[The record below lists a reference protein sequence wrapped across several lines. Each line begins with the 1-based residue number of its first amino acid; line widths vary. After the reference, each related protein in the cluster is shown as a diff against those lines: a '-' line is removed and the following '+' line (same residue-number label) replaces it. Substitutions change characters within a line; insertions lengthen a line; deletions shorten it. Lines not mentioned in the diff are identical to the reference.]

1 MQKQHRTYGRTD
13 AGRHAWENEKSGL
26 PAAYRKI
33 LGLVERLT
41 QADEIIVCMSGD
53 DPEDVLCWLDEMET
67 LGFVECSFSRSSNA
81 GYVPVRREV
90 AWAKAPK

>member
-1 MQKQHRTYGRTD
+1 MQKQHRIYGRTD
-13 AGRHAWENEKSGL
+13 AGRLAWENEQSGL

-33 LGLVERLT
+33 LGLLERLT
-41 QADEIIVCMSGD
+41 PADEIIVSMPGD

-67 LGFVECSFSRSSNA
+67 LGFVECSFSRFSSA

-90 AWAKAPK
+90 ACAKAAK